1 MGMRGLKKRAEGLK
15 LQIIEHMDKIKK
27 ERGKLVPDEGRIH
40 HWEAEIDAFQN
51 SLKRVLK
58 RLEK

>member
-1 MGMRGLKKRAEGLK
+1 MSKRGWKKRAESLR
-15 LQIIEHMDKIKK
+15 LQILEHENKIKK
-27 ERGKLVPDEGRIH
+27 ERGKPFPDGGRIH
-40 HWEAEIDAFQN
+40 HWEAEIRAFQD